1 MNSPVLPSI
10 RLKTD
15 RVPGHP
21 WVWSAQI
28 VKPEERL
35 PPGSVVDVLD
45 AKGRFVGRG
54 FWNGHARVALRLLT
68 TDPNQAIDDGWIA
81 SRIAAAVELRRELLR
96 LDEVSDAWRVVH
108 SEGDGLSGLVVDRY
122 ANHLVVEYFAAG
134 MWRFREAI
142 HAELQRHFPGA
153 SLYWFAED
161 HVQRQESF
169 DVRSN
174 EAPAAVDVHEH
185 GLAFHAAPGLG
196 HKTGFFADQRDNR
209 RRFAQLAR
217 GRRVLDLCC
226 NAGGFAVHAMKAGA
240 TEATG
245 VDADAAILEVARENA
260 RLNGVEAT
268 FEQGDV
274 FEWLRAAIARGDTWD
289 AVVLDPPKLTRDRNQ
304 VVNALKKYFAMNR
317 TALDVIAPGGILLTC
332 SCTGLV
338 GENDFLEMIRRV
350 ALNAG
355 RGIQVLHVDG
365 AGADHPVASNV
376 PENRYLKAVYCRVD

>member
-1 MNSPVLPSI
+1 MNTSSLPVI

-15 RVPGHP
+15 RLPGHP

-28 VKPEERL
+28 VKPDDRL
-35 PPGSVVDVLD
+35 PPGTVVDVHD

-68 TDPNQAIDDGWIA
+68 TDPGQAVDDRWIA
-81 SRIAAAVELRRELLR
+81 ERIARAVELRRGLLR

-122 ANHLVVEYFAAG
+122 ADHLVVEYFAAG
-134 MWRFREAI
+134 MWRFREVV
-142 HAELQRHFPGA
+142 HAELQKHFPGA
-153 SLYWFAED
+153 SLYWFAEQ

-174 EAPAAVDVHEH
+174 DAPAAVDVKEH
-185 GLAFHAAPGLG
+185 GLSFHAAPGLG

-209 RRFAQLAR
+209 LRFARLAK

-240 TEATG
+240 RSAVG
-245 VDADAAILEVARENA
+245 VDADAAILDVARENA
-260 RLNGVEAT
+260 RMNGVEAS

-289 AVVLDPPKLTRDRNQ
+289 AIVLDPPKLTRDRNQ

-317 TALDVIAPGGILLTC
+317 TALDVLAPGGILLTC

-338 GENDFLEMIRRV
+338 GEDDFLEMIRRV

-355 RGIQVLHVDG
+355 RDIQVLHVDG

-376 PENRYLKAVYCRVD
+376 PENRYLKAVFCRVG